1 MLRASELTK
10 RFGSTLAL
18 DRLSLDVPA
27 GAVFGLLG
35 PNGSGKTTFLK
46 LVMGFIFPDAG
57 QVARGKLSTAQI
69 GYLSE
74 HAFYP
79 TRFAVRDYLTT
90 LARVGGPAYSSA
102 GGNTLRREI
111 DRLLAQLGLEE
122 FAGRRLGALS
132 RGTLQRVGLA
142 QVLLGNPDLILL
154 DEPVLGLDP
163 AAQKFMR
170 DQIVALHLAGKTIFL
185 CSHNLDEVTR
195 VCTHVAVLK
204 QGRLVRAGPLPDLLG
219 TRSQIIIT
227 IGSLP
232 PGLPSTLAALSP
244 GIAVGSSPRGVAEE
258 KSPRGVAEEK
268 SPRGAAEREG
278 QVTLDD
284 DARAYKAQVL
294 RLLLDAGVDVLRL
307 DERQTSLEEI
317 YLQVTGPA
325 RSPGRETP

>member
-10 RFGSTLAL
+10 RYGSTLAL

-46 LVMGFIFPDAG
+46 LVMGLIFPEAG
-57 QVARGKLSTAQI
+57 QIDRGDLSTARI

-79 TRFAVRDYLTT
+79 TRFAVRDYL
-90 LARVGGPAYSSA
+90 
-102 GGNTLRREI
+102 NTLGHLSAISSGREI

-170 DQIVALHLAGKTIFL
+170 DQIVALHLAGKTVFL

-204 QGRLVRAGPLPDLLG
+204 QGKLVHAGPLHEMLG
-219 TRSQIIIT
+219 VRSQVIIT
-227 IGSLP
+227 TGSLP
-232 PGLPSTLAALSP
+232 ADLCPTLANLSP
-244 GIAVGSSPRGVAEE
+244 GIAVSDGR
-258 KSPRGVAEEK
+258 
-268 SPRGAAEREG
+268 
-278 QVTLDD
+278 VTLNDE
-284 DARAYKAQVL
+284 ARAYKAQAL
-294 RLLLDAGVDVLRL
+294 RLLLDAGVDIQRL
-307 DERQTSLEEI
+307 DERQASLEEI
-317 YLQVTGPA
+317 YLKVTGPA
-325 RSPGRETP
+325 RFPGSESL

>member
-10 RFGSTLAL
+10 RYGSTLAL

-35 PNGSGKTTFLK
+35 PNGSGKSTFLK
-46 LVMGFIFPDAG
+46 LAMGFIFPEAG
-57 QVARGKLSTAQI
+57 QIDRGDLSTAQI

-90 LARVGGPAYSSA
+90 LGHLGGTVASGPAGPS
-102 GGNTLRREI
+102 GRGNLLRREI

-170 DQIVALHLAGKTIFL
+170 DQIVALHLAGKTVFL

-204 QGRLVRAGPLPDLLG
+204 QGKLVHAGPLPEMLHAGPLAAG
-219 TRSQIIIT
+219 ARSQVIIT
-227 IGSLP
+227 TGILP
-232 PGLPSTLAALSP
+232 ADLSACLAALSP
-244 GIAVGSSPRGVAEE
+244 GITAGD
-258 KSPRGVAEEK
+258 
-268 SPRGAAEREG
+268 G
-278 QVTLDD
+278 QVTLGDE
-284 DARAYKAQVL
+284 ARACKAQVL
-294 RLLLDAGVDVLRL
+294 RLLLDAGIDIKRL
-307 DERQTSLEEI
+307 DERQVNLEEI

-325 RSPGRETP
+325 QFPRKGTP

>member
-1 MLRASELTK
+1 MLRTSGLTK
-10 RFGSTLAL
+10 RYGSTLAL

-46 LVMGFIFPDAG
+46 LVMGFIFPEAG
-57 QVARGKLSTAQI
+57 QIDRGGLSTARI

-79 TRFAVRDYLTT
+79 TRFTARDYL
-90 LARVGGPAYSSA
+90 SA
-102 GGNTLRREI
+102 LGQLSGLTGKILNRDI
-111 DRLLAQLGLEE
+111 DRLLGQLGLEE

-170 DQIVALHLAGKTIFL
+170 DQIVALHLAGKTVFL

-195 VCTHVAVLK
+195 ICTHIAVLK
-204 QGRLVRAGPLPDLLG
+204 QGKLLHAGPLPEMLG
-219 TRSQIIIT
+219 ARSARTEIVIT
-227 IGSLP
+227 TGSLP
-232 PGLPSTLAALSP
+232 ADLSARLVSLAP
-244 GIAVGSSPRGVAEE
+244 GIAVGDGRVILAGSP
-258 KSPRGVAEEK
+258 
-268 SPRGAAEREG
+268 ERDPGEA
-278 QVTLDD
+278 QSL
-284 DARAYKAQVL
+284 KAHVL
-294 RLLLDAGVDVLRL
+294 RLLLDAGIDIQRL
-307 DERQTSLEEI
+307 EPHQEQAASLEEI
-317 YLQVTGPA
+317 YLRVTGAGQFPKVGP
-325 RSPGRETP
+325 S

>member
-1 MLRASELTK
+1 MLRASGLTK
-10 RFGSTLAL
+10 RYGSTLAL

-57 QVARGKLSTAQI
+57 QIDRGDLSTARI

-79 TRFAVRDYLTT
+79 TRFTVRDYLTT
-90 LARVGGPAYSSA
+90 LGHLGGPAPSSGRGQVPEA
-102 GGNTLRREI
+102 QPKRK

-142 QVLLGNPDLILL
+142 QVLLGDPDLILL

-170 DQIVALHLAGKTIFL
+170 DQIVALQLAGKTIFL

-204 QGRLVRAGPLPDLLG
+204 QGRLVRTAPLSEMLG
-219 TRSQIIIT
+219 ARSQIIIT
-227 IGSLP
+227 TGSLP
-232 PGLPSTLAALSP
+232 ADLPPRLVAISP
-244 GIAVGSSPRGVAEE
+244 GITVGSSPRGSAE
-258 KSPRGVAEEK
+258 G
-268 SPRGAAEREG
+268 EG
-278 QVTLDD
+278 QVTLSDE
-284 DARAYKAQVL
+284 ARAYKAQTL
-294 RLLLDAGVDVLRL
+294 RLLLDAGVDIQRL
-307 DERQTSLEEI
+307 DEKQTSLEEI
-317 YLQVTGPA
+317 YLQVTGSA
-325 RSPGRETP
+325 QFPGRES

>member
-1 MLRASELTK
+1 MLRASDLTK
-10 RFGSTLAL
+10 RYGSTLAL

-57 QVARGKLSTAQI
+57 QIDRGPLSTARI

-74 HAFYP
+74 QAFYP
-79 TRFAVRDYLTT
+79 TRFAVRDYLTA
-90 LARVGGPAYSSA
+90 LGQLGGTPHSR
-102 GGNTLRREI
+102 GDVLREI

-170 DQIVALHLAGKTIFL
+170 DQIVTMHLAGKTIFL

-204 QGRLVRAGPLPDLLG
+204 QGKLVHAGPLPEMLSAQSPLSTG
-219 TRSQIIIT
+219 APEQQVVIATS
-227 IGSLP
+227 SLP
-232 PGLPSTLAALSP
+232 ADLSPRLVALSP
-244 GIAVGSSPRGVAEE
+244 GIAVGD
-258 KSPRGVAEEK
+258 
-268 SPRGAAEREG
+268 G
-278 QVTLDD
+278 QVALNGE
-284 DARAYKAQVL
+284 AIAYKAQVL
-294 RLLLDAGVDVLRL
+294 RLLLDAGVDIQRL
-307 DERQTSLEEI
+307 DERHEQRVSLEEI
-317 YLQVTGPA
+317 YLKVTGSA
-325 RSPGRETP
+325 RSLGRGS